1 MPVTKMSSKGQVVIP
16 KNIRTRYKWASGQ
29 ELQVIDTG
37 DGITL
42 KPARPFTP
50 TTLDQVAGRL
60 TYTGRPVSLEEME
73 AAIKKGALMQQF
85 HI

>member
-16 KNIRTRYKWASGQ
+16 KTIRARYKWSSGQ
-29 ELQVIDTG
+29 ELQIIDTG
-37 DGITL
+37 DGIAL
-42 KPARPFTP
+42 KPAQPFAT

-73 AAIKKGALMQQF
+73 AAIKKGALEQKS
-85 HI
+85 